1 MYRFIILCFI
11 SILFVACGEYEKGY
25 HVGLEKGKTDGY
37 DEGYDEGHRDGYN
50 EGYDEGRSEGYNN
63 GYDEGQQEEKYCY
76 TCGEYIY

>member
-11 SILFVACGEYEKGY
+11 SILFAACGEYEEGYKKGNHLGY
-25 HVGLEKGKTDGY
+25 EEGKSDGH
-37 DEGYDEGHRDGYN
+37 DEGQ
-50 EGYDEGRSEGYNN
+50 SEGYNN